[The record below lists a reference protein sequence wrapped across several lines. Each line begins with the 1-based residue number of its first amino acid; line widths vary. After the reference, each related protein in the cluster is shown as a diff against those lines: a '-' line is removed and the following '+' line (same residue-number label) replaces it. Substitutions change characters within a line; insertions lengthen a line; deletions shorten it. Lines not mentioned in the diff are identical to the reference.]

1 MKIRHLKI
9 TFEKRRKL
17 NLLLALPTPLLVT
30 QFKIKILMLSICE
43 PCISFGWKPTPIPGF
58 PGCMALVVASLSAF
72 VRASCCSWQSPG
84 RILSGQ
90 VPRFDLIVSHGLRPS
105 NLLPQILAEGIVLIL
120 VPSRVHDGC
129 RVLSSGRCIWQH
141 VEGLLDA

>member
-84 RILSGQ
+84 RILSRSDCCWKLSP
-90 VPRFDLIVSHGLRPS
+90 VWADLGCNQHPFWNFFLSPFLRLS
-105 NLLPQILAEGIVLIL
+105 Q
-120 VPSRVHDGC
+120 S
-129 RVLSSGRCIWQH
+129 LSSLEIRKVISC
-141 VEGLLDA
+141 DA